1 MNTIYLAVNGT
12 LMRGLALNPNLVN
25 AGAVFVREA
34 RTSPKYRLWSIED
47 AYPAMQRDDAEGA
60 EIDLEIWEIPLSGL
74 IEVLKNEP
82 PGLVLGKI
90 ELRDGNWEFGILG
103 ESYLCQGR
111 WEITQG
117 GGWKKNSA
125 SR

>member
-111 WEITQG
+111 LEITQW
-117 GGWKKNSA
+117 GGWKKYSA